1 MSMIITDSLFFLDS
15 TVQKGEIGEIQGDEA
30 RHALQ
35 SRRMIKGD
43 TLFVTNGKG
52 YCGQGIIEEIGPGKK
67 SLSLRICDV
76 EQISESKPEIIL
88 ASALPKGDRQSVL
101 INMATQLG
109 MNRFIPLECDFS
121 SVKFVPKMKERWQ
134 RQIVTACKQSRRCHF
149 PDVLEPES
157 VESLIET
164 ADTKNTLII
173 TADDKGHAISGL
185 RAVMNDGVE
194 KLILVVGPEGGFSER
209 EKQLFGSIGLFD
221 ESQDG
226 QLGLQLRLS
235 NHILRTETAAI
246 SLIAAVNQ
254 GIG

>member
-1 MSMIITDSLFFLDS
+1 MKFTGTKHDMLCNQEGCPKAMLFSSL
-15 TVQKGEIGEIQGDEA
+15 
-30 RHALQ
+30 
-35 SRRMIKGD
+35 
-43 TLFVTNGKG
+43 NGKG
-52 YCGQGIIEEIGPGKK
+52 YCARGTIEEIGPGKK

-76 EQISESKPEIIL
+76 EQISKSKTEIIL

-109 MNRFIPLECDFS
+109 MTRFLPLECDFS
-121 SVKFVPKMKERWQ
+121 LVKFVPKMKDRWQ

-149 PDVLEPES
+149 SDVLEPES
-157 VESLIET
+157 VESLIEK
-164 ADTKNTLII
+164 ADTKKTLIV
-173 TADDKGHAISGL
+173 TANDKGHALSDF

-194 KLILVVGPEGGFSER
+194 KLILIVGPEGGFSER
-209 EKQLFGSIGLFD
+209 ENKLFESIGLFD

-226 QLGLQLRLS
+226 QLGLQWQLS

-246 SLIAAVNQ
+246 ALIAAVNQ